1 MTNKLEEMVARRH
14 ALLRKAKEL
23 QAQGYSKKQC
33 YKLLKNYHNQWFTTG
48 YHSQRQD
55 LVDVTDKVYP
65 DELTV

>member
-1 MTNKLEEMVARRH
+1 MTNKLEEMKARRH

-23 QAQGYSKKQC
+23 QEQGYSKKQC

-48 YHSQRQD
+48 YHAQRQD
-55 LVDVTDKVYP
+55 VVDVTDKVYP